1 MDLRNNL
8 HVQNIAKILHTTG
21 EFVEGNMICD
31 INAHNYV
38 IDRNIAKITNI
49 QKLAKGRA
57 KICEIGVNAG
67 HSLLLMLLVNP
78 TAVYTLFDL
87 GNHKYTHPCIEYLQ
101 KEFPSAKIEIIY
113 GNSVETVA
121 KHDDSYDL
129 VHIDG
134 GHEPQIFEHDYTNVK
149 RLAKD
154 LIIFDDYDLP
164 AIRSFLDAKI
174 KAGEIKPLE
183 ESHTDKHLIYRYT

>member
-8 HVQNIAKILHTTG
+8 HVQNIAKILQTVG

-31 INAHNYV
+31 IKPDNYV
-38 IDRNIAKITNI
+38 IDRNIAKIRNI
-49 QKLAKGRA
+49 QKLAVGRA

-78 TAVYTLFDL
+78 TAAYTLFDL
-87 GNHKYTHPCIEYLQ
+87 GNHKYTAPCVEYLQ
-101 KEFPSAKIEIIY
+101 KAFPSATIEIIY

-121 KHDDSYDL
+121 RHEGLYDL

-134 GHEPQIFEHDYTNVK
+134 GHEPEIFEHDYNNVK

-154 LIIFDDYDLP
+154 LVIFDDFDYP
-164 AIRSFLDAKI
+164 KIRTFLNYKI
-174 KAGEIKPLE
+174 GAGEIE
-183 ESHTDKHLIYRYT
+183 QVGESSTKLHLIYRYT